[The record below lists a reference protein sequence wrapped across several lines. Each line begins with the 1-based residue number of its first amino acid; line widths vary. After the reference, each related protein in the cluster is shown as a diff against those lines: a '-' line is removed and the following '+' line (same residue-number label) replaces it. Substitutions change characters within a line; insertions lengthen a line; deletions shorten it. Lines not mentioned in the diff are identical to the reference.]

1 MQHQAFSARRHAQ
14 RAEYIHVEIE
24 LRETLEQIIH
34 FCVPE
39 TATREGFDLEVMPMP
54 PTRPLLK
61 IM

>member
-1 MQHQAFSARRHAQ
+1 MQQ
-14 RAEYIHVEIE
+14 RAEYIAVEIE
-24 LRETLEQIIH
+24 LRETLEQIIN

-39 TATREGFDLEVMPMP
+39 TLTREGFDLEVMPMP